1 MSQHVAMQISGHRT
15 DAVFRRYNITTEADL
30 GSAAERVTGYVESLP
45 STRKVTALP
54 EANGHNSVPEVAD
67 RRVRRRV
74 ST

>member
-1 MSQHVAMQISGHRT
+1 MAARPGSIPGCP
-15 DAVFRRYNITTEADL
+15 AVFRRYNITTEADL

-54 EANGHNSVPEVAD
+54 EANGYNSVPEVAD
-67 RRVRRRV
+67 RRVRRV